1 MDCENWTVD
10 DVSSWL
16 AKEKVSPTAVA
27 LFRAQEINGE
37 ALLALEE
44 ADLVYLGL
52 ETLGPRRVLYK
63 KIQKLRGVDVLRQ
76 LHERDTAPPPPV
88 LDDHIASDNNGQASS
103 ALAAAPPPVSPL
115 QPANGAE
122 NHTSSIEKASDSAPI
137 RAEASTPINQHST
150 ADTHATE
157 KSPQPSSAVPSRDSV
172 PGGEEREANS
182 PSKAAPDALAE
193 NRCTC
198 FYAHA
203 VLPL

>member
-1 MDCENWTVD
+1 MDCENWTVE

-88 LDDHIASDNNGQASS
+88 LDDHIALDNNGQASS

-122 NHTSSIEKASDSAPI
+122 
-137 RAEASTPINQHST
+137 NQHST